1 MSYNNEGGLEKTSG
15 DSGGSRTL
23 GKAGGGGWGHSH
35 PDPEI
40 RWGVPKIILFRLEGP
55 QFAVDNVVGY
65 PKHNS
70 SH

>member
-1 MSYNNEGGLEKTSG
+1 MRGAWKKPLETVV
-15 DSGGSRTL
+15 D
-23 GKAGGGGWGHSH
+23 
-35 PDPEI
+35 
-40 RWGVPKIILFRLEGP
+40 PKIILFRLEGP